1 MANGNKGEALSEGT
15 LGTLGNSLAID
26 LRSEHSL
33 ARHISF
39 GIFTNWDWTM
49 HLQLTLESEQ
59 IQLTLESEYS
69 LANYIGAERQ
79 RETLRDIGSHEQQ
92 RLLKSPTV
100 PCNRTPQNNPMHTLF
115 FNGPTQKHGPG
126 QDAHAS
132 RSLIFSNWDWNM
144 HLQLTLESEHSQ
156 LTLES
161 EYSLA
166 TYIGAERQRE
176 TQRDIGSH
184 EQRRLHKSPTRPLR
198 QNPTKQYNACFIF
211 QWSNTEAWSRARC
224 SHESIALGHRP
235 GAHPI
240 GRQSSIKRSEYHI

>member
-1 MANGNKGEALSEGT
+1 MANGNKGEALSG
-15 LGTLGNSLAID
+15 GTLGNSRWARDFLLAID

-79 RETLRDIGSHEQQ
+79 RETQRDIGSHEQQ
-92 RLLKSPTV
+92 RLHESPTV
-100 PCNRTPQNNPMHTLF
+100 SCNRTPQNNPMHTLF
-115 FNGPTQKHGPG
+115 FNGPTHKHGPG
-126 QDAHAS
+126 QDTHTS

-144 HLQLTLESEHSQ
+144 HLQLTLESEHSH
-156 LTLES
+156 S
-161 EYSLA
+161 
-166 TYIGAERQRE
+166 GAERQRE

-184 EQRRLHKSPTRPLR
+184 EQRRLHKSPTRPLG

-211 QWSNTEAWSRARC
+211 QWSNTEAWSRFFNGQTQK
-224 SHESIALGHRP
+224 HGQGQE
-235 GAHPI
+235 AHT
-240 GRQSSIKRSEYHI
+240 SRSL